1 MPGRKWAATSL
12 SEQEKWFIRAT
23 DIGDGIIEN
32 EYTMSVAPLRNTKM
46 QHGTDPYG
54 KSALLTIHQG
64 GIQAMGEDL
73 KEHLDIAV
81 SANLNIDLYNRY
93 RQGVPEVKQ
102 ETEKPAVK
110 KTIQPEQ
117 EVKQEEKQ
125 QVQPGGTAAR
135 PIGIEEETDRKEP
148 QTYRSLQ
155 TAQFVRP
162 TAGDKYQSN
171 HPYK

>member
-1 MPGRKWAATSL
+1 
-12 SEQEKWFIRAT
+12 
-23 DIGDGIIEN
+23 
-32 EYTMSVAPLRNTKM
+32 
-46 QHGTDPYG
+46 
-54 KSALLTIHQG
+54 
-64 GIQAMGEDL
+64 MGEDL

-93 RQGVPEVKQ
+93 RQGAPEVKQ

-125 QVQPGGTAAR
+125 QVREVYSSKPTKQQEVISEKQPSAKREEKPEITPPVMDLYDLFNFSR
-135 PIGIEEETDRKEP
+135 EEETDRKET